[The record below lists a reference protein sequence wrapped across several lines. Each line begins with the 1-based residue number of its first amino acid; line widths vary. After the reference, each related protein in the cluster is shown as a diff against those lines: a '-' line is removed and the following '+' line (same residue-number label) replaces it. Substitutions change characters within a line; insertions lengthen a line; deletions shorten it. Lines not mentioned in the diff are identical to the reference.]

1 MELTQIIHN
10 YLLTGNLEI
19 GTDLEFFYIGQRGGH
34 FIPGDVYRVV
44 SITNLRGPNLHVKDK
59 RGHVVHVKDKR
70 GHVVILSLKE
80 FLELFLN
87 KSEFRNKKIDQ
98 IL

>member
-1 MELTQIIHN
+1 VELTQIIHN
-10 YLLTGNLEI
+10 YLVTGNLEI
-19 GTDLEFFYIGQRGGH
+19 GTDLEFFYIGQRDGH
-34 FIPGDVYRVV
+34 FIPGDIYRVV

-59 RGHVVHVKDKR
+59 RGHL
-70 GHVVILSLKE
+70 VILSLKG
-80 FLELFLN
+80 FLELFLT

>member
-44 SITNLRGPNLHVKDK
+44 SITNLNIPHIHVRDRRGDI
-59 RGHVVHVKDKR
+59 
-70 GHVVILSLKE
+70 VILSLKG
-80 FLELFLN
+80 FLELFLT
-87 KSEFRNKKIDQ
+87 KADFRNKQIDKI
-98 IL
+98 L

>member
-1 MELTQIIHN
+1 V
-10 YLLTGNLEI
+10 TGNLEI

-44 SITNLRGPNLHVKDK
+44 SITNLNIPHIHVRDRRGDI
-59 RGHVVHVKDKR
+59 
-70 GHVVILSLKE
+70 VILSLKG
-80 FLELFLN
+80 FLELFLT

>member
-10 YLLTGNLEI
+10 YLLTGNLELN
-19 GTDLEFFYIGQRGGH
+19 TDLEFFYIGQRGGH
-34 FIPGDVYRVV
+34 FIPGDIYRVV
-44 SITNLRGPNLHVKDK
+44 SITNLKGQHL
-59 RGHVVHVKDKR
+59 HVKDKR
-70 GHVVILSLKE
+70 GHVVILSLKG
-80 FLELFLN
+80 FLEIFLT

>member
-1 MELTQIIHN
+1 M
-10 YLLTGNLEI
+10 TGNLEI

-34 FIPGDVYRVV
+34 FIPGDIYRVV
-44 SITNLRGPNLHVKDK
+44 SITNLRGPHL
-59 RGHVVHVKDKR
+59 RVKDKR
-70 GHVVILSLKE
+70 GHVVILPLKG
-80 FLELFLN
+80 FLELFLT